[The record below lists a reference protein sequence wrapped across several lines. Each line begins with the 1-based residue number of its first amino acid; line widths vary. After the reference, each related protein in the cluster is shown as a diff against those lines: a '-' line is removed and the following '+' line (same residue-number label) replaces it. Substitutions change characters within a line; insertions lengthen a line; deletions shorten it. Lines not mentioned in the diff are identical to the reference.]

1 MKKLL
6 PLLLILIIA
15 LSTGCQKKAE
25 EPASPSPV
33 AEKTAA
39 VTEEKTPEVAPAAVA
54 EVKEKIETW
63 TGSGNGKYEMLLE
76 DFPVKMN
83 WDMEFK
89 EVSMEVYKDNTL
101 SGKGKILIPKKDVAE
116 LSFEDGTKIGFSWD
130 KTEYEFTFTGKK
142 EGDKYIIDKF
152 PEVPGKIKSTGNTL
166 NSSEYNPPLFYVGKS
181 LENTDSNNSLDITHT
196 ENTSPKGVKELKGN
210 LSIQLIK
217 S

>member
-1 MKKLL
+1 MKKFL

-25 EPASPSPV
+25 ETASPSPV

-39 VTEEKTPEVAPAAVA
+39 VTEEKTPEPAATVA
-54 EVKEKIETW
+54 TEVKEKIETW
-63 TGSGNGKYEMLLE
+63 TGSGNGNYEMLLE
-76 DFPVKMN
+76 DFPVKMS

-89 EVSMEVYKDNTL
+89 EVSMEVYKDNTF
-101 SGKGKILIPKKDVAE
+101 SGKGKILLLKKDVAE

-166 NSSEYNPPLFYVGKS
+166 NSSEYTPPLFYVGKS
-181 LENTDSNNSLDITHT
+181 LEITDSNNSLDIKHT
-196 ENTSPKGVKELKGN
+196 ESTSPKGVKELKGD
-210 LSIQLIK
+210 LFIQLIK